1 MPFSIFFYVFSENII
16 ELFAGKDFVPSILTM
31 QILSPLC
38 IIVGIA
44 YFFGYLVLYP
54 QNKEIIYTKAVL
66 FSAMFSLL
74 VNYFIISK
82 YFQNGAAV
90 VAVISELFAIVT
102 MCFLAKKEL
111 KNLNLA
117 DFNILKILF
126 ASIITLFTS
135 LVLQSKL
142 EHGNLLLF
150 VLFSIFNFL
159 LFYIL
164 LKIMTEKNVN
174 EIQDELQK
182 IFSNV
187 FKGK

>member
-1 MPFSIFFYVFSENII
+1 
-16 ELFAGKDFVPSILTM
+16 
-31 QILSPLC
+31 
-38 IIVGIA
+38 
-44 YFFGYLVLYP
+44 
-54 QNKEIIYTKAVL
+54 
-66 FSAMFSLL
+66 
-74 VNYFIISK
+74 
-82 YFQNGAAV
+82 
-90 VAVISELFAIVT
+90 